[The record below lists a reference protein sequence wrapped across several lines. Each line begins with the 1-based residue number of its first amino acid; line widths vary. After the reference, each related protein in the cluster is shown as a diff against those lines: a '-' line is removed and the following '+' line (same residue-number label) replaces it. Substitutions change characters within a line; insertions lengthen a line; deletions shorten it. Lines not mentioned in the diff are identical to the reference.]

1 MICVYNLLVLVGYN
15 LGIGIGASH
24 TTLENKME
32 IYFTTINL
40 LKQQLKI
47 RYAYKCFNAGK
58 VDKYP
63 LMTNTLNYFTT

>member
-40 LKQQLKI
+40 LKQLKI
-47 RYAYKCFNAGK
+47 KYAYKCFSAG
-58 VDKYP
+58 
-63 LMTNTLNYFTT
+63 